1 MSRPARFTFDLD
13 LAQGPRPAAAPMPV
27 GLPEELVARLVE
39 EARAEGFAEGRK
51 QGEQAASVMAAQA
64 IAAAAAGLASRS
76 AEMAAALDGATQS
89 ILADATALAASIGRK
104 LAGNLIARQ
113 PTAELEALIEECLAS
128 LDKAPHLVIRC
139 HPDLADAVRDIAT
152 EHMAHS
158 SFAGRLVVLGD
169 PDQRLGDGRLEW
181 VDGGLVRDVGALSAE
196 IDRNIG
202 DFLAARRGVETK
214 EASA

>member
-13 LAQGPRPAAAPMPV
+13 LAQGPRPAAPMPV
-27 GLPEELVARLVE
+27 GLPEELVARLIE

-51 QGEQAASVMAAQA
+51 EGERAASVMAAQA
-64 IAAAAAGLASRS
+64 IAAAAAGLAARS
-76 AEMAAALDGATQS
+76 AEMTEALDGARQS
-89 ILADATALAASIGRK
+89 ILADAAALAASIGRK
-104 LAGNLIARQ
+104 LAGHLIARQ
-113 PTAELEALIEECLAS
+113 PTAELEALIVECLAS

-158 SFAGRLVVLGD
+158 SFSGRLVVLGD

-196 IDRNIG
+196 IDRNIS
-202 DFLAARRGVETK
+202 DFLAARRGLE